1 MTILNIRKGLTLSR
15 RCKKRK
21 VEFVRKVIVEPG
33 EENNNKGLRVTVC
46 DPDANVADLL
56 DAWQPYCS
64 NDTIYKRYAEGNGK
78 DCRGCQTNCCNT
90 AYLIPDLIAFKKICA
105 INGLNYREGARLF
118 FASEKM
124 TIGLMR
130 LKGNPCIFLKDGL
143 CVVYEQRALLCRFYL
158 CADLLGST
166 EQLVYSLAWV
176 GGTATQNFALEQK
189 LLSNDSCQ
197 GRSSFD
203 LLLHGLLEQYRF
215 DPRVQLFMEARDYRQ
230 IPLKPFL

>member
-1 MTILNIRKGLTLSR
+1 MPR
-15 RCKKRK
+15 RCKQRK
-21 VEFVRKVIVEPG
+21 VELVQKVVIEPG
-33 EENNNKGLRVTVC
+33 EENNNKGLQITVN
-46 DPDANVADLL
+46 DPDASVGDLL
-56 DAWQPYCS
+56 NAWQPFCS
-64 NDTIYKRYAEGNGK
+64 NDTIYKRYAEGSHR

-105 INGLNYREGARLF
+105 INDLNYHEGARLF

-124 TIGLMR
+124 AIGLMR

-166 EQLVYSLAWV
+166 EQLLYSLASI
-176 GGTATQNFALEQK
+176 GGTATQNFALEQN
-189 LLSNDSCQ
+189 LLTTDPRQ
-197 GRSSFD
+197 GGGSFD
-203 LLLHGLLEQYRF
+203 SLLYGLFEQYRS
-215 DPRVQLFMEARDYRQ
+215 DPRVQLFSDAQDYCQ